1 MSTRCRRRWASA
13 LHCGGP
19 DVGSGLRLGRVRGT
33 PIVLYPTA
41 ILLIVFIAYLSWP
54 SFQRGFSTPAAVV
67 MALGVAVG
75 LLITI
80 LMHELGHVAAARA
93 YRIHTTEV
101 SLFGMGGM
109 ARLAAPPGSPL
120 AEVVISVSGP
130 LVSLAIGVALKWG
143 VEAYVR
149 ASPRYGVTTAAVL
162 IVLYQLGV
170 WNLFLGAFNLL
181 PGPPLDGGGVVR
193 GIAWAITKDRAK
205 SVKVSGYTGLVAAA
219 ACGVL
224 ALTQYLGPGWTF
236 PLLYA
241 VLILLFGSSTAARG
255 GAATAAAGRGTAG
268 SGAAGASRM
277 PPQAAEI
284 AETVTRARE
293 FAAQLGADVVTAT
306 HVLLGVLAYR
316 LSLTSRVLGA
326 HGVTFDAVWATAPR
340 GEIPAGEEVPYSVPV
355 RQMVEAATRSGRGR
369 DGLLLALPENS
380 DAAGSLHALG
390 VDVPSIKRELESAI
404 AEASRQH

>member
-1 MSTRCRRRWASA
+1 M
-13 LHCGGP
+13 GG
-19 DVGSGLRLGRVRGT
+19 GLRLGRVRGT

-54 SFQRGFSTPAAVV
+54 SFERRFSTPVAVA
-67 MALGVAVG
+67 MALGVAIG
-75 LLITI
+75 LFVTI
-80 LMHELGHVAAARA
+80 FLHELGHVAAARM

-120 AEVVISVSGP
+120 AEVVISVAGP
-130 LVSLAIGVALKWG
+130 LVSLAIGAGLKWG
-143 VEAYVR
+143 VEAYVT
-149 ASPRYGVTTAAVL
+149 AAPGYDATTAAVL
-162 IVLYQLGV
+162 VVLYQLGT

-205 SVKVSGYTGLVAAA
+205 SVKVSGYCGLVAAG
-219 ACGVL
+219 ACGAL
-224 ALTQYLGPGWTF
+224 ALTLYLAPQWASLLHLGPEWTF

-241 VLILLFGSSTAARG
+241 VLILLFGSWPAARG
-255 GAATAAAGRGTAG
+255 DAVAVPAG
-268 SGAAGASRM
+268 GASARAGGQRQM

-284 AETVTRARE
+284 AETVGRARE
-293 FAAQLGADVVTAT
+293 FAGQLGADVVTAT

-326 HGVTFDAVWATAPR
+326 HGVTFDTMWATAPR
-340 GEIPAGEEVPYSVPV
+340 GDVPAGEEVPYSVPV

-380 DAAGSLHALG
+380 DAAGRLGELG
-390 VDVPSIKRELESAI
+390 VDVPGLKRELESAI
-404 AEASRQH
+404 AEASRNQA